1 MNEST
6 PVEAGVSSSRTAAD
20 SVSIRQLI
28 SVSTVDIIAAAAV
41 IWRLPDCFL
50 ISKAARAHNANL
62 TAGNS
67 QQIWLL

>member
-6 PVEAGVSSSRTAAD
+6 LVEADVFSPRTAAD

-28 SVSTVDIIAAAAV
+28 SVSTVDIIAVAAA

-50 ISKAARAHNANL
+50 ISKAAL
-62 TAGNS
+62 TE
-67 QQIWLL
+67 QLTL